1 VIGDVN
7 GDHKA
12 DITAFEHGQGGG
24 FGVYV
29 SLSNSTF
36 SGRANF
42 AARGLW
48 ADGFCFSTEEC
59 AVGDVNGEG
68 KADIIVFQH
77 GTGVYVGLS
86 EVWLRE
92 ALPPYRDYVRFSF
105 DGQWAD
111 GFCFSTEEC
120 AVGDVN
126 GDGKADIIVFQHGY
140 PGSPKTGVYVGL
152 SDVWLLPSKPQLR
165 FATPFQKW
173 HDNFCVWHRDDKS
186 EYADQCMVG
195 DVNGD
200 DLTDI
205 VAFNHGKAPGV

>member
-36 SGRANF
+36 SGGANF
-42 AARGLW
+42 AARGL
-48 ADGFCFSTEEC
+48 
-59 AVGDVNGEG
+59 
-68 KADIIVFQH
+68 
-77 GTGVYVGLS
+77 
-86 EVWLRE
+86 
-92 ALPPYRDYVRFSF
+92 
-105 DGQWAD
+105 WAD

-195 DVNGD
+195 TSMATT
-200 DLTDI
+200 LLI
-205 VAFNHGKAPGV
+205 